1 MRIKKPIVTAL
12 FLSIFSASVYSESI
26 TEFHKRQ
33 CDAGKQ
39 ESCEKY
45 AALNE
50 GEKHAEWIDSLGDKF
65 SSTLQAEAMDEDDK
79 PNLKKAYAMV
89 LEDYFKAE
97 LSEHNKQR
105 EINVAFLEFC
115 SSHYHNYWR
124 NKKMIWPVDENDEA
138 DWPSIYFFIVEHYY
152 GYCLRSQ

>member
-1 MRIKKPIVTAL
+1 MLIKKPIIITL
-12 FLSIFSASVYSESI
+12 FLSTFGNVVYSESI

-39 ESCEKY
+39 SSCERY
-45 AALNE
+45 AALSE
-50 GEKHAEWIDSLGDKF
+50 GEEHAAWIDSLGEKF
-65 SSTLQAEAMDEDDK
+65 SPTLKTGAMDEDDK

-89 LEDYFKAE
+89 LDDYFNAE
-97 LSEHNKQR
+97 LVENNNQR
-105 EINVAFLEFC
+105 KINSALLEFC

-124 NKKMIWPVDENDEA
+124 NKKMIWPVDENEEP
-138 DWPSIYFFIVEHYY
+138 DWPAIYFFIVEHYY

>member
-1 MRIKKPIVTAL
+1 MSLTAN
-12 FLSIFSASVYSESI
+12 AESI

-39 ESCEKY
+39 KSCEKY
-45 AALNE
+45 AALSE
-50 GEKHAEWIDSLGDKF
+50 GEQHAAWIDSLGDKF
-65 SSTLQAEAMDEDDK
+65 SPMLKANAMDEDDK
-79 PNLKKAYAMV
+79 PDLKKAYAMV
-89 LEDYFKAE
+89 LGDYFKAE
-97 LSEHNKQR
+97 LIEHNKQR
-105 EINVAFLEFC
+105 EINDALLEYC

-124 NKKMIWPVDENDEA
+124 NKKMIWPVDENEEP